1 MNKKRMP
8 KSQVSTAPQP
18 TVAAVEKS
26 FQIVAY
32 STLKQNSKELSIENV
47 EIEAQRLERCVEFYY
62 VKENHEM
69 QYLEFASDFLFKNFK
84 EIVFGAKY
92 ALDYL
97 MNIPESKDS
106 RDQKDMTFYNLA
118 L

>member
-1 MNKKRMP
+1 MSKRLV
-8 KSQVSTAPQP
+8 KSKVSTAPQP
-18 TVAAVEKS
+18 TVDAIEKS
-26 FQIVAY
+26 FQVVAY
-32 STLKQNSKELSIENV
+32 SFLKQNAKDLSIENV

-69 QYLEFASDFLFKNFK
+69 QYLEFAADFLLKNFK

-97 MNIPESKDS
+97 MNIPESKDL